1 MKIFVT
7 GGSGF
12 LGSELIERLLRE
24 GNIVY
29 RLSRNSQTA
38 TKFKKKGVIP
48 VEGDLSN
55 ISNWEKSLQE
65 MDAVIHCAA
74 PVEFWGKWELFEN
87 DIVNVTK
94 NLLQASDRNRVKRFI
109 YISSESVLQD
119 KKPLLDIEETFPYPQ
134 EPNSFYGKSKM
145 LAEKEILNYQGS
157 VHCIILRPTFIWGKG
172 VKALDTMIEKIRS
185 NQFMWINKGVC
196 PIETVHVK
204 NVVHAIVLSLT
215 KGNNKSIYNIT
226 DDSPTTAK
234 EFLSSLIETKG
245 IKVPD
250 KNMPGFIASFAAVTV
265 EFFWKLFGINSAPPL
280 SKFELSFVYMPR
292 RYNIQKIKNEL
303 GYKPIISIA
312 EGLIEMKA

>member
-29 RLSRNSQTA
+29 GLSRNSQTA
-38 TKFKKKGVIP
+38 TNFKKKGVIP
-48 VEGDLSN
+48 VEGDFSN

-145 LAEKEILNYQGS
+145 LAEMEILNYQGS

-172 VKALDTMIEKIRS
+172 VKALDTMIEKIKS

-226 DDSPTTAK
+226 DDSQTTAK

-250 KNMPGFIASFAAVTV
+250 KNMPGFIASLAAVTV